1 MLQQNQSHLL
11 LNTCL
16 SLPPGLERAY
26 CLYEVNFELQL
37 NFGLEAYL
45 AVASGAEGA
54 LISDFVAAE

>member
-11 LNTCL
+11 STCL
-16 SLPPGLERAY
+16 SLPPGLERTY

-45 AVASGAEGA
+45 DVASGAEGA